1 MNFLGV
7 SHHLQQIR
15 SCILFMWRCDMT
27 LQDYDNRQLECPL
40 ERTMRIL
47 SGKWKGKILYYL
59 YEDTQRISNLQRLLP
74 EASRF
79 SLTQHLRELEENGIV
94 HREVYPETPPRV
106 EYSLTE
112 LGRSLMPILLSLLDW
127 AERHADTLGLEL
139 LSSETCYRDFSEM
152 KEKT

>member
-1 MNFLGV
+1 
-7 SHHLQQIR
+7 
-15 SCILFMWRCDMT
+15 MT

-139 LSSETCYRDFSEM
+139 LSSETRYRNFSEM
-152 KEKT
+152 KEKTR

>member
-1 MNFLGV
+1 
-7 SHHLQQIR
+7 
-15 SCILFMWRCDMT
+15 MT
-27 LQDYDNRQLECPL
+27 LREYETRQLECPL

-59 YEDTQRISNLQRLLP
+59 YEDTQRISTLQRLLP

-79 SLTQHLRELEENGIV
+79 SLTQHLRELEEDGIV

-112 LGRSLMPILLSLLDW
+112 VGRSLMPILLSLLDW
-127 AERHADTLGLEL
+127 AERHADSLGLEL
-139 LSSETCYRDFSEM
+139 LIDEKRYRDFPKMPEN
-152 KEKT
+152 TR